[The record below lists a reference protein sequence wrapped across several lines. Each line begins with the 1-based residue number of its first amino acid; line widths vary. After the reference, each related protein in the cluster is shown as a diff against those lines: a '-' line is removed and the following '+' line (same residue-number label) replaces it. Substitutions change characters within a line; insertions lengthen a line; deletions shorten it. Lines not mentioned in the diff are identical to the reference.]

1 MADHSVFSTAG
12 RTPSAQMN
20 ADLST
25 LHAPEAAAEVVDQGC
40 RPVRERGQID
50 IVRSACRQGR
60 QAHGNSSNGRYWR
73 KAGARHGDN
82 ISALPE
88 PNKHELRGQRQLL
101 MARHRLPRSLRLCRR
116 LEVKRTRCARRAIP
130 GVPNRTLR
138 APGRELWYP
147 PPNAM
152 GRFNEAADPQMA
164 LAARAERPRVLAR
177 LHDSTKWPGVPT
189 S

>member
-1 MADHSVFSTAG
+1 VRRPISCAIAKSGGTPKASQPSPVVGTLFSVVLLLTPHSADAAQHTGSFVEPNILVGAA
-12 RTPSAQMN
+12 SACQ
-20 ADLST
+20 T
-25 LHAPEAAAEVVDQGC
+25 LHDP
-40 RPVRERGQID
+40 
-50 IVRSACRQGR
+50 S
-60 QAHGNSSNGRYWR
+60 WR

-101 MARHRLPRSLRLCRR
+101 MARRRLPRSLRLCRR
-116 LEVKRTRCARRAIP
+116 LEVKRTRCARRAVP